1 MSSDNVPLDQSPP
14 LVIAQPN
21 YSPQPGSS
29 YHASVAPVV
38 AVLVAVAVL
47 GVAAAIVGRLC
58 TGKRIMGY
66 GHKYDME
73 SWAESKC
80 SSCIDGRIHV
90 SPPVAPRPVRDGAS
104 VPTTSPVQAQAS
116 RETEQSDRHSLHD
129 APSNASSCASL

>member
-1 MSSDNVPLDQSPP
+1 MSSDSLPLDQSPP

-21 YSPQPGSS
+21 YSPHTGS
-29 YHASVAPVV
+29 HGSVAPVV

-47 GVAAAIVGRLC
+47 GVAAAVLGRLC

-80 SSCIDGRIHV
+80 SSCIDGRIRV
-90 SPPVAPRPVRDGAS
+90 SPPVARASGGGAS
-104 VPTTSPVQAQAS
+104 VSAPSQVRAQDH
-116 RETEQSDRHSLHD
+116 RETEQTDQHSLHNV
-129 APSNASSCASL
+129 PPNNASSCASF